1 MKRFLILA
9 GLFLFTFS
17 NALALEDL
25 DDVGIAKYAVIEAK
39 IDYSPI
45 RTAPDVNAER
55 FSHIRKGFVL
65 YADKQ
70 NKDFY
75 RVDLGLEKPYWIEK
89 KFSDVQAVI
98 PNKHIVE
105 IDEIK
110 FSEDKKK
117 YEIFISADIQN
128 AYSFKEIPEG
138 LLFVL
143 YDVKVSDEL
152 RIKDKRGAFNFIPS
166 DNNILKIKYI
176 TPALFGYDVI
186 PHKKGL
192 VVQIKKIPKINRKK
206 PLKGIKVALDAGHGG
221 LESGVCANGLEEK
234 DVNLKIAKQMK
245 KALSKKG
252 AKVYM
257 TRKKDKYVP
266 LYDRVA
272 FANKK
277 EADILISIHQ
287 NSLPN
292 PKEVIYKHGAGTY
305 YYNEQ
310 SRALAQSI
318 QKEVLKFSG
327 FRDDGV
333 NFASFALTRPTSPVS
348 VLLECGYLIDKNEAS
363 KMNDK
368 KFQKGF
374 SQAFADGVENY
385 MRYIVTY

>member
-1 MKRFLILA
+1 MKKFLFLA
-9 GLFLFTFS
+9 GLFLFSFS
-17 NALALEDL
+17 SAFAIEDL
-25 DDVGIAKYAVIEAK
+25 ENVGIAKYAVIEAK
-39 IDYSPI
+39 SDYSPI
-45 RTAPDVNAER
+45 RVAPDVNAAR

-75 RVDLGLEKPYWIEK
+75 RVDLGFDKPFWIEK
-89 KFSDVQAVI
+89 KYSDVQAVI
-98 PNKHIVE
+98 ENKHIVE

-110 FSEDKKK
+110 FSEDKDK
-117 YEIFISADIQN
+117 YEIFIPANIQN
-128 AYSFKEIPEG
+128 SYSFKEVPDG
-138 LLFVL
+138 LLFCL
-143 YDVKVSDEL
+143 YDVKVKDL
-152 RIKDKRGAFNFIPS
+152 TIKDKRGAFSVIPV

-206 PLKGIKVALDAGHGG
+206 PIKGIKVALDAGHGG
-221 LESGVCANGLEEK
+221 FESGVCANGLEEK

-292 PKEVIYKHGAGTY
+292 PKDVIYKHGAGTY

-310 SRALAQSI
+310 SKSLAQNI
-318 QKEVLKFSG
+318 QKEVLKFSK

-333 NFASFALTRPTSPVS
+333 NYASFALTRPTSPVS
-348 VLLECGYLIDKNEAS
+348 VLLECGYLIDKNEAQKLS
-363 KMNDK
+363 DK
-368 KFQKGF
+368 KFQKGY
-374 SQAFADGVENY
+374 SKAFADGVENY
-385 MRYIVTY
+385 LRYIVVF

>member
-1 MKRFLILA
+1 MKKFLFLA
-9 GLFLFTFS
+9 GLFLFSFS
-17 NALALEDL
+17 SAFAIEDL
-25 DDVGIAKYAVIEAK
+25 ENVGIAKYAVIEAK
-39 IDYSPI
+39 SDYSPI
-45 RTAPDVNAER
+45 RVAPDVNAAR

-75 RVDLGLEKPYWIEK
+75 RVDLGLDKPFWIEK
-89 KFSDVQAVI
+89 KYSDVQAVI
-98 PNKHIVE
+98 ENKHIVE

-110 FSEDKKK
+110 FSEDKDK
-117 YEIFISADIQN
+117 YEIFIPANIQN
-128 AYSFKEIPEG
+128 AYSFKEVPDG
-138 LLFVL
+138 LLFCL
-143 YDVKVSDEL
+143 YDVKVKDL
-152 RIKDKRGAFNFIPS
+152 TIKDKRGAFSVIPV

-186 PHKKGL
+186 HHKKGL

-221 LESGVCANGLEEK
+221 FESGVCANGLEEK

-292 PKEVIYKHGAGTY
+292 PKDVIYKHGVGTY

-310 SRALAQSI
+310 SKSLAQNI
-318 QKEVLKFSG
+318 QKEVLKFSK

-333 NFASFALTRPTSPVS
+333 NYASFALTRPTSPVS
-348 VLLECGYLIDKNEAS
+348 VLLECGYLIDKNEAQKLS
-363 KMNDK
+363 DK
-368 KFQKGF
+368 KFQKGY
-374 SQAFADGVENY
+374 SKAFADGVENY
-385 MRYIVTY
+385 LRYIVVF

>member
-1 MKRFLILA
+1 MKKFLFLA
-9 GLFLFTFS
+9 GLFLFSFS
-17 NALALEDL
+17 SAFAIEDL
-25 DDVGIAKYAVIEAK
+25 ENVGIAKYAVIEAK
-39 IDYSPI
+39 SDYSPI
-45 RTAPDVNAER
+45 RVAPDVNAAR

-75 RVDLGLEKPYWIEK
+75 RVDLGLDKPFWIEK
-89 KFSDVQAVI
+89 KYSDVQAVI
-98 PNKHIVE
+98 ENKHIVE

-110 FSEDKKK
+110 FSEDKDK
-117 YEIFISADIQN
+117 YEIFIPANIQN
-128 AYSFKEIPEG
+128 AYSFKEVPDG
-138 LLFVL
+138 LLFCL
-143 YDVKVSDEL
+143 YDVKVKGL
-152 RIKDKRGAFNFIPS
+152 TIKDKRGAFSVIPV

-292 PKEVIYKHGAGTY
+292 PKDVIYMHGAGTY

-310 SRALAQSI
+310 SKSLAQNI
-318 QKEVLKFSG
+318 QKEVLKFSK

-333 NFASFALTRPTSPVS
+333 NYASFALTRPTSPVS
-348 VLLECGYLIDKNEAS
+348 VLLECGYLIDKNEAQKLS
-363 KMNDK
+363 DK
-368 KFQKGF
+368 KFQKGY
-374 SQAFADGVENY
+374 SKAFADGVENY
-385 MRYIVTY
+385 LRYIVVF